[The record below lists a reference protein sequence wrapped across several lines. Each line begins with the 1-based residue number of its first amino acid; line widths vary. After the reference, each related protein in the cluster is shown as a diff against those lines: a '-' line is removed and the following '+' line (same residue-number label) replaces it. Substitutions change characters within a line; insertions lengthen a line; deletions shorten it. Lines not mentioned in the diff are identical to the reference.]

1 MHSKSLANISQKE
14 AFLYHLQTMD
24 LEMLELIVDDSVD
37 CFGVSKEVFLEKLSY
52 IFTQF
57 RLAGGKGFLKIKE
70 HRKHHGIYYLYLEP
84 FSYSIKFVIEEEQ
97 GKIISLH
104 NPRSNASKE
113 DIENLSSMEIFFGD
127 DEKLDFKPS
136 NEYIMNVY
144 RCTCAYEEIITGNI
158 QTLTSKDICS
168 WVNRYALLYH
178 EVKDEFLMYKYNK
191 FRSLFTTLEYLS
203 RELSNY
209 EEAKLAIDSLTDES
223 RAALKHWLEEFYDLA
238 FCQVNCFG
246 SNFTEMDM
254 EGKVFRSNFNP
265 NIYFKGDDFATII
278 KFDQLYLEQFDI
290 YHNSN

>member
-1 MHSKSLANISQKE
+1 MHSKSLTNISQKE
-14 AFLYHLQTMD
+14 AFLHFLQTRD
-24 LEMLELIVDDSVD
+24 LEMLELILDDSVD

-57 RLAGGKGFLKIKE
+57 KLAGGKGFLKIKE
-70 HRKHHGIYYLYLEP
+70 HRKNKGTYYLYLKP
-84 FSYSIKFVIEEEQ
+84 FNYSIKFVIEEQ

-136 NEYIMNVY
+136 TEYVMNVY
-144 RCTCAYEEIITGNI
+144 RCTSAHEEMINDNI
-158 QTLTSKDICS
+158 QTLTSKDICN
-168 WVNRYALLYH
+168 WVGRHELLYH
-178 EVKDEFLMYKYNK
+178 EVKEEYLMFKYNK
-191 FRSLFTTLEYLS
+191 FRSLFTTLEYLY

-209 EEAKLAIDSLTDES
+209 EEAKLAIDSFSDAS
-223 RAALKHWLEEFYDLA
+223 RAALKHWLEEHYDLA

-254 EGKVFRSNFNP
+254 EGKVFRSNFYP